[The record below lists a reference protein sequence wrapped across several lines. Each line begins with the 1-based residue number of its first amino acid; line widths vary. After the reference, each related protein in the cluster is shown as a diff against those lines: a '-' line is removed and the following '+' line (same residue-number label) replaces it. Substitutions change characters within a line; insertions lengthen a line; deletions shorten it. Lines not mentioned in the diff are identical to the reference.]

1 MITSKYS
8 IACGDQLKK
17 EGKHM
22 QERIKEVADRIK
34 ELRDILGISVD
45 DMSAHLGVSRAKYLK
60 YEKCEEDIPASVLY
74 EISRKLG
81 VEMSILLTGETPR
94 MHYFTVTRKGK
105 GVSVKRRKQ
114 YKYQNLAFNFIN
126 KRAEPFIVTVEPKEA
141 AAVEANSHPG
151 QEFNLVLEGSLKLII
166 KDHEIVLNKGDS
178 IYFDSS
184 CNHAMVA
191 LKNKPARFLAII
203 M

>member
-1 MITSKYS
+1 
-8 IACGDQLKK
+8 
-17 EGKHM
+17 M

-34 ELRDILGISVD
+34 ELRNILGISAS
-45 DMSAHLGVSRAKYLK
+45 DMSASIGVSPEKYMR
-60 YEKCEEDIPASVLY
+60 YENGEEDIPASELY

-94 MHYFTVTRKGK
+94 MHYFTVTRKDK
-105 GVSVKRRKQ
+105 GVSVERRKQ
-114 YKYQNLAFNFIN
+114 YKYQNLAYNFIN
-126 KRAEPFIVTVEPKEA
+126 KKAEPFIVTVEPRPGNK
-141 AAVEANSHPG
+141 VEKNSHPG

-184 CNHAMVA
+184 CDHAMVA